1 MRCVL
6 NVKRYKYR
14 GTCCRIFNFKRR
26 VWPLQ
31 NSSGIP
37 PDLGRKFLILFAFCQ
52 FTKVIKPTPTNL
64 REATSTL
71 RRLYQSITRTNRPMK
86 TSNPTK
92 RFDSIRILE
101 YRFEV
106 NLRLRFLD
114 KWCL

>member
-6 NVKRYKYR
+6 NVKKYKYR
-14 GTCCRIFNFKRR
+14 GTCCRNFNFKRH

-37 PDLGRKFLILFAFCQ
+37 PDLGRKFLKRRFIILFVFCQ

-71 RRLYQSITRTNRPMK
+71 RRLYQSVTRTNRPMK
-86 TSNPTK
+86 TSYPTK
-92 RFDSIRILE
+92 QFETNQSQLTKNPHIRT
-101 YRFEV
+101 
-106 NLRLRFLD
+106 
-114 KWCL
+114 